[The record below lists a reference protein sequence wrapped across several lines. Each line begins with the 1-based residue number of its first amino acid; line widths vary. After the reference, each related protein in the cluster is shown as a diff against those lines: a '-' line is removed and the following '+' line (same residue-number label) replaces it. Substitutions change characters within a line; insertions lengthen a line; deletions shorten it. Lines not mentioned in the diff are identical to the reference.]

1 MSRRATFAI
10 VEARLRA
17 ERRTIVYVAAAAA
30 VVGFVAPHGLAGPVF
45 FCSLL
50 GIVVALVQSPGRFP
64 HLDLSEQGAPLFG
77 RQLAR
82 AKALVPCVVAALA
95 TLAYVAAAGIAGLR
109 EIPATF
115 AIALAAVVPSTLT
128 ALSATIRSGPSRM
141 LYVVM
146 ACVPAQRHCV
156 LALDGIARSIP
167 GELGFAVLASF
178 LALRQYGEA
187 LARYDPV

>member
-1 MSRRATFAI
+1 MSRGATLAI
-10 VEARLRA
+10 VEARVRA
-17 ERRTIVYVAAAAA
+17 ERWTTAYVCAAAA

-50 GIVVALVQSPGRFP
+50 GIVVALVQSPGRFL
-64 HLDLSEQGAPLFG
+64 HLDLSEQSAPLFG

-115 AIALAAVVPSTLT
+115 LIALAAVIPSTLT
-128 ALSATIRSGPSRM
+128 ALSATIRTGTPRM
-141 LYVVM
+141 LYVAM
-146 ACVPAQRHCV
+146 ACAASAIAFV
-156 LALDGIARSIP
+156 LVVFARSIP
-167 GELGFAVLASF
+167 GELGFSVLASF